1 MRVFSVVTTEPGLH
15 CRKTKQRLTDNP
27 LERGSSLDKFDNR
40 SVKTN
45 AGMKTEVA
53 PVGSSQ
59 TNWVNVVVIE
69 ARTELLQCDD
79 RIIGRAEAA
88 HENIC

>member
-1 MRVFSVVTTEPGLH
+1 MLSVVTAKPGLH
-15 CRKTKQRLTDNP
+15 RRETKQRLTDNP
-27 LERGSSLDKFDNR
+27 LERGSSLDKFDDR

-59 TNWVNVVVIE
+59 TNRVNVVVIE
-69 ARTELLQCDD
+69 TRTELLQCDD
-79 RIIGRAEAA
+79 RVIRCAEAA
-88 HENIC
+88 HENVC